1 MQEDAKPLVLTHVAG
16 KKELR
21 GFAQLMGDGK
31 WSPRGS
37 VVRHLDA
44 LGESHETP
52 LPLGEVTFDTE
63 EEAAKYGFN
72 AAMTFSESKPI

>member
-1 MQEDAKPLVLTHVAG
+1 MQEELKPLVLTHVVG

-44 LGESHETP
+44 SGETHDTP

-63 EEAAKYGFN
+63 KEAATYGFN
-72 AAMTFSESKPI
+72 AAMAFSESKPI